1 MSLLTQISRTT
12 FLPSRVSFTMSQP
25 LLLFNSFNFIRGMK
39 VRSSIVMTYNYI
51 TFFLIYVIIRISQF
65 PVASCRELKYIWI
78 IINNYIYYLRIYTL
92 YSI

>member
-39 VRSSIVMTYNYI
+39 IVMTYNYI

-65 PVASCRELKYIWI
+65 PVTSCRELKYIWI

-92 YSI
+92 YSK